1 MTSADDQRL
10 TRIEGMLTML
20 LRRAEL
26 EDDTFTLI
34 LNVSEVVESHLKA
47 IMVRERIHDDIRD
60 ANANVRAV
68 YRRGYFAGR
77 SARQRD
83 GKVRASK
90 ATADLAFERGL
101 VKMAR
106 RAA

>member
-1 MTSADDQRL
+1 MTRS
-10 TRIEGMLTML
+10 
-20 LRRAEL
+20 
-26 EDDTFTLI
+26 TLI
-34 LNVSEVVESHLKA
+34 LNVSEVTETHLA
-47 IMVRERIHDDIRD
+47 ALLRREQVRVDLADMEGEIRT
-60 ANANVRAV
+60 A

-101 VKMAR
+101 VKTAR